1 MCVKD
6 LGIIETVGTGP
17 DLSLQIW
24 IFFLRKNN
32 SILNIW
38 CKFTPTKIIVMA
50 RQSITLANQ
59 NDEWLK
65 QQISK
70 EEFTSKSEAVNY
82 LIKQAR
88 EREEYHN
95 YVQMKIDRGIKSGYS
110 TKTKEELLAEIKK
123 RLNVSL

>member
-1 MCVKD
+1 M
-6 LGIIETVGTGP
+6 T
-17 DLSLQIW
+17 
-24 IFFLRKNN
+24 
-32 SILNIW
+32 
-38 CKFTPTKIIVMA
+38 

-65 QQISK
+65 QQVAN

-88 EREEYHN
+88 EHDEY
-95 YVQMKIDRGIKSGYS
+95 VEFIRMKLDRAERSEFS

-123 RLNVSL
+123 KYK

>member
-1 MCVKD
+1 
-6 LGIIETVGTGP
+6 
-17 DLSLQIW
+17 
-24 IFFLRKNN
+24 
-32 SILNIW
+32 
-38 CKFTPTKIIVMA
+38 MA

-88 EREEYHN
+88 EREAYDEY
-95 YVQMKIDRGIKSGYS
+95 VSLKLERGEKSGFS
-110 TKTKEELLAEIKK
+110 TKTKEELLAEIKS
-123 RLNVSL
+123 RLNV